1 MSRKLITA
9 LSVGGLAM
17 LLMLGIFLLPRKG
30 EWKTDTFRQDS
41 GINIC
46 EVDGITCR
54 KKTRMKAYLFLGCDA
69 QLDPEG
75 EQSEGL
81 VVAGQSDMIELL
93 VIDQNEDTYATIPIN
108 RNTMT
113 MIDSLEEDGTFIAS
127 SEAQICLAHAK
138 GDGRE
143 ISCENA
149 VKAVSDLLYGIPIDG
164 YIAMSLSSIGAIN
177 DLVGGVTVT
186 IEDDFSKED
195 PSLVMGSTVT
205 LNAKQA
211 ESFVRGRM
219 SVADGSNENRMKRQ
233 NQYLAEYKKLFMEK
247 CAASER
253 FVLNAYKDMDS
264 YMVTDLSG
272 NDCSKI
278 AKAILKNDY
287 LGNMEIS
294 GTVGE
299 DHLGYATFEP
309 DHESIRD
316 IVIDLFYERLDE
328 TNE

>member
-1 MSRKLITA
+1 
-9 LSVGGLAM
+9 
-17 LLMLGIFLLPRKG
+17 
-30 EWKTDTFRQDS
+30 
-41 GINIC
+41 
-46 EVDGITCR
+46 
-54 KKTRMKAYLFLGCDA
+54 
-69 QLDPEG
+69 
-75 EQSEGL
+75 
-81 VVAGQSDMIELL
+81 
-93 VIDQNEDTYATIPIN
+93 
-108 RNTMT
+108 
-113 MIDSLEEDGTFIAS
+113 
-127 SEAQICLAHAK
+127 
-138 GDGRE
+138 
-143 ISCENA
+143 
-149 VKAVSDLLYGIPIDG
+149 
-164 YIAMSLSSIGAIN
+164 MSLSSIGAIN